1 MISVIV
7 CLCPVVSHSCCKV
20 DYTYNFNMQRFQ
32 IVDQFLWSEQRF
44 CEAVM
49 NYDVIHDVSN
59 ISDHEPILLN
69 MELAV
74 TRYDSI

>member
-1 MISVIV
+1 
-7 CLCPVVSHSCCKV
+7 
-20 DYTYNFNMQRFQ
+20 MQRFQ

-69 MELAV
+69 VELAV
-74 TRYDSI
+74 TRYDYIVYS

>member
-1 MISVIV
+1 
-7 CLCPVVSHSCCKV
+7 
-20 DYTYNFNMQRFQ
+20 MQRLQ
-32 IVDQFLWSEQRF
+32 IVDQCLWSEQRF
-44 CEAVM
+44 CEAVT

-59 ISDHEPILLN
+59 ISDHDPILLN